1 MESSKIK
8 RELTRL
14 CLQLTTNFPYFFPAS
29 VRGGVKKRWNRL
41 QYEEGLTAA
50 VPPRS
55 CRDGAAL
62 LDLSMTSG
70 LGETVHPDVIYVPE
84 GFGAGKWKYLM
95 AVTPFPKAIV
105 YFENPE
111 FLVSHDGVSWRLP
124 QGGKSPVVAPPSDW
138 TGYNSDPALFYE
150 NGTVFLIYREVREEK
165 GCLMI
170 SVYVM
175 ETRDGISWSAPKALI
190 SLRNPTDRAGVLMS
204 PSVLRLGEK
213 YYAWYVDEESGI
225 FEIKRAECPE
235 LSSITSGVKVEL
247 NGMPD
252 GLMPWHIDVE
262 QDNGRLLMALCARNG
277 DGRHSILFAESR
289 DLGINWRIIEGK
301 RLDPIRES
309 GEDSLY
315 KAALIKDEEHSCW
328 KLYYSYKDLEGHWY
342 TVAEIFVDMT

>member
-1 MESSKIK
+1 MEASKIK

-14 CLQLTTNFPYFFPAS
+14 CLQITTNFPHFFPAS
-29 VRGGVKKRWNRL
+29 VRCGVKKRWNML
-41 QYEEGLTAA
+41 QYEEGQA
-50 VPPRS
+50 VSARPRH

-70 LGETVHPDVIYVPE
+70 LGETVHPDVIYMPE

-111 FLVSHDGVSWRLP
+111 FLVSGDGFSWLLP

-150 NGTVFLIYREVREEK
+150 DGTVFLIYREVREEK

-170 SVYVM
+170 SVKVI
-175 ETRDGISWSAPKALI
+175 ETRDGVAWSTPKVLV
-190 SLRNPTDRAGVLMS
+190 SLKNPADMAGVLMS
-204 PSVLRLGEK
+204 PSILKLRGK
-213 YYAWYVDEESGI
+213 YYVWYVDEESGVYD
-225 FEIKRAECPE
+225 IKRAECPE
-235 LSSITSGVKVEL
+235 LSSIADGIKVEL

-252 GLMPWHIDVE
+252 GLTPWHIDIE
-262 QDNGRLLMALCARNG
+262 EDGERLLMALCAKDDCG
-277 DGRHSILFAESR
+277 KHSIIFAESR
-289 DLGINWRIIEGK
+289 DLGMCWRIIEGK
-301 RLDPIRES
+301 RIDPIQEY

-315 KAALIKDEEHSCW
+315 KAALARDDGHGW
-328 KLYYSYKDLEGHWY
+328 KLYYSFKDIEGHWY
-342 TVAEIFVDMT
+342 TVAERLKI